1 MCGEYRRDKVDFGA
15 NAGPG
20 QTVRQAVSPE
30 GWTGRQICRIFSALL
45 PGGGLTAAAIASWFG
60 GASTPRLSDADI
72 LHAIENGL
80 PISAFDSLV
89 RAGRLTAEE
98 ADRIV
103 LPRRTLAY
111 RRKHRQRLSVDESDR
126 LARVAR
132 TTARAESTFGSQ
144 ERAALWL
151 RQPNRALG
159 RRAPLDLLV
168 TGEGALIVES
178 VLVRIDDGVY
188 E

>member
-1 MCGEYRRDKVDFGA
+1 M
-15 NAGPG
+15 
-20 QTVRQAVSPE
+20 T
-30 GWTGRQICRIFSALL
+30 T
-45 PGGGLTAAAIASWFG
+45 AAIAAWLG
-60 GASTPRLSDADI
+60 GARGPQAPHFTDADLLI
-72 LHAIENGL
+72 AVERGL
-80 PISAFDSLV
+80 PVSALESV
-89 RAGRLTAEE
+89 IRAGRLTADE

-111 RRKHRQRLSVDESDR
+111 RRKHRQRLSLDESDR

-132 TTARAESTFGSQ
+132 VAARAEETFGPP
-144 ERAALWL
+144 ERATMWL
-151 RQPNRALG
+151 RRPNRALAG
-159 RRAPLDLLV
+159 RAPLDLLV

>member
-1 MCGEYRRDKVDFGA
+1 M
-15 NAGPG
+15 
-20 QTVRQAVSPE
+20 
-30 GWTGRQICRIFSALL
+30 
-45 PGGGLTAAAIASWFG
+45 
-60 GASTPRLSDADI
+60 
-72 LHAIENGL
+72 
-80 PISAFDSLV
+80 
-89 RAGRLTAEE
+89 
-98 ADRIV
+98 

-132 TTARAESTFGSQ
+132 VTNRAESTFGTA
-144 ERAALWL
+144 ELAAVWL

-159 RRAPLDLLV
+159 KRAPLDLLV

-178 VLVRIDDGVY
+178 VLVRIDDGVF

>member
-1 MCGEYRRDKVDFGA
+1 M
-15 NAGPG
+15 
-20 QTVRQAVSPE
+20 
-30 GWTGRQICRIFSALL
+30 
-45 PGGGLTAAAIASWFG
+45 TAAAIAAWFG
-60 GASTPRLSDADI
+60 GAPASRFTDADL
-72 LHAIENGL
+72 LHAVENGL
-80 PISAFDSLV
+80 PISALDSAIRV
-89 RAGRLTAEE
+89 GRLTAEE

-111 RRKHRQRLSVDESDR
+111 RRKHRQRLSVEESDR

-132 TTARAESTFGSQ
+132 VAARAEATFGTP

-151 RQPNRALG
+151 RRPNRALG
-159 RRAPLDLLV
+159 KRAPLDLLG
-168 TGEGALIVES
+168 TGEGALMVEN

>member
-1 MCGEYRRDKVDFGA
+1 MPLRQSPREASVATRVD
-15 NAGPG
+15 
-20 QTVRQAVSPE
+20 Q
-30 GWTGRQICRIFSALL
+30 TGRCRNIAVYSQHHCH
-45 PGGGLTAAAIASWFG
+45 GGELTTAAITAWFG
-60 GASTPRLSDADI
+60 GARKYLFTDADI
-72 LHAIENGL
+72 LHAVENGL
-80 PISAFDSLV
+80 SLSALDSAI
-89 RAGRLTAEE
+89 RTGRLTAEE

-132 TTARAESTFGSQ
+132 VTNRAESTFGTA
-144 ERAALWL
+144 ELAAVWL

-159 RRAPLDLLV
+159 KRAPLDLLV

-178 VLVRIDDGVY
+178 VLVRIDDGVF